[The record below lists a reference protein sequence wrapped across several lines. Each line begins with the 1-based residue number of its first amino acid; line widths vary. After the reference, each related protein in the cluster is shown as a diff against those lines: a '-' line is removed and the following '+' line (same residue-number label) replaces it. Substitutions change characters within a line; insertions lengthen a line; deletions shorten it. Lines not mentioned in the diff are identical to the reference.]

1 MFLHIVV
8 SYDTPVESLI
18 DEPTATCLLEVSK
31 CLDEDDDLG
40 DDWRRL
46 WSELLNRP
54 LNEDMVRKRGE
65 GPTLFLL
72 KRWCSMKPPS
82 EATIGRLMKAL
93 NAIYRNNVAR
103 ELQRHVDIPQQ
114 GINPIAYI
122 HIYIVINIVL

>member
-18 DEPTATCLLEVSK
+18 DEPAASCLLEVSK
-31 CLDEDDDLG
+31 LLDEDDDLG

-54 LNEDMVRKRGE
+54 LNENVVKKKSKS
-65 GPTLFLL
+65 PTLFLL

-103 ELQRHVDIPQQ
+103 VLQRHIDIPQQ
-114 GINPIAYI
+114 GISPIAYI